1 MQFSLAMT
9 RGESIYA
16 QRKKKIKKMMASEEV
31 ADVLDVKV
39 VYVSALLLP

>member
-1 MQFSLAMT
+1 MQFLLAMT

-16 QRKKKIKKMMASEEV
+16 QRKEKIKKMMSSEEV